1 MQVKGWHMVREGGAV
16 TLARRSPARFDLKV
30 ETLLPP
36 VGRPERLAH
45 QVRQDMWRALRD
57 LRGFAPV
64 VRVQP
69 CAGGVTVE
77 AGGEVAG
84 ALPRKA
90 VELRIAEVLEDR
102 ANRARWVTWAA

>member
-1 MQVKGWHMVREGGAV
+1 MQVKGWHMQREGEVV
-16 TLARRSPARFDLKV
+16 TLARRSPARFDLRV

-36 VGRPERLAH
+36 VARLERLAH

-84 ALPRKA
+84 ALPRKV
-90 VELRIAEVLEDR
+90 VEARIAEVLEDR
-102 ANRARWVTWAA
+102 GNRARWVTWAA